1 MVSELVGSFV
11 EPRSESN
18 HRGNLRRSVE
28 YRDGEIRGTK
38 EDVMRNVTL
47 ALIAVAVLAIAGGT
61 QAALRRAEGQAPS
74 QDGKSQFKLGVVN
87 LKVCFDKDRYKRV
100 KDIDAELEK
109 KREEFE
115 KKVRD
120 IENHISELNS
130 KLDSL
135 PGDNSLRPEIYL
147 QLGRAQSDRKFEQEY
162 GRTMFLRFYSD
173 RKTDVYNDIRRAVTS
188 VAEAQ
193 KFDLV
198 LRVEAP

>member
-100 KDIDAELEK
+100 K
-109 KREEFE
+109 RSEE
-115 KKVRD
+115 
-120 IENHISELNS
+120 HTSEL
-130 KLDSL
+130 
-135 PGDNSLRPEIYL
+135 
-147 QLGRAQSDRKFEQEY
+147 QS
-162 GRTMFLRFYSD
+162 RFGISY
-173 RKTDVYNDIRRAVTS
+173 AV
-188 VAEAQ
+188 
-193 KFDLV
+193 F
-198 LRVEAP
+198 